1 MNPAEMNFLDTN
13 PGFAYAVAQGYIIPM
28 HKLIPVEEATALMEQ
43 GKNWSIWRWLLHKS
57 KVRAAADR
65 AVDALTE
72 AERKVKASWSDD
84 LKKAYRE
91 FEAQQALE
99 TNPRAKPRY
108 EKAKQEAKN
117 VDPQIKQAVQKVK
130 EADDEAET
138 ARLDAEDTFAEGE
151 RQLSADMARQGAH
164 KAIYS
169 WELRMKAIRKA
180 EALARK
186 AESG

>member
-1 MNPAEMNFLDTN
+1 MLGLPARSRTGLK
-13 PGFAYAVAQGYIIPM
+13 VAGM
-28 HKLIPVEEATALMEQ
+28 HKLAVVEEAKVLMDEA
-43 GKNWSIWRWLLHKS
+43 KDWSVWHWLTEK
-57 KVRAAADR
+57 KRVRTAAD
-65 AVDALTE
+65 AATDAL
-72 AERKVKASWSDD
+72 AEVEKQVKAGWSDD

-180 EALARK
+180 EALAKK
-186 AESG
+186 AGSG